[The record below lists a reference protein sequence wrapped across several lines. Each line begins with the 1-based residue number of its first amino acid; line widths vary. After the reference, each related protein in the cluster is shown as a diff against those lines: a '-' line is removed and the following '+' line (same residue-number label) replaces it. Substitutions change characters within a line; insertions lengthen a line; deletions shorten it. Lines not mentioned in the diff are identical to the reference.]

1 MRNLV
6 LRAALVVS
14 AALSTTPISAE
25 GFTEIAV
32 KVRLSDL
39 DLDKASDIKTLYRR
53 VDRAVEV
60 ACGSGADAR
69 YLELVRQVDACRES
83 SLKQARTKIL
93 FLSAQARQGVAVDP
107 GANLQLTFS
116 AIR

>member
-6 LRAALVVS
+6 LRAALIVS
-14 AALSTTPISAE
+14 ATFSTTPISGE
-25 GFTEIAV
+25 GLTDIAV

-39 DLDKASDIKTLYRR
+39 DLSKAGDVKTLYRR
-53 VDRAVEV
+53 VGRAVGV
-60 ACGSGADAR
+60 ACGSSADVR